1 MTSNKKTVL
10 CTAGV
15 LKRDQSLLIA
25 QRPEGKSFAGWWE
38 FPGGKIE
45 DQETPE
51 DALTR
56 ELHEELG
63 IIVETQKLQKILDI
77 TYEYPNFHLSM
88 PTFLCEHWE
97 NDPQG
102 CEGQTLQ
109 WVTLKEFSDYQIL
122 PANEPIIPTL
132 LKFFKNQ

>member
-10 CTAGV
+10 CAAGV
-15 LKRDQSLLIA
+15 LKKDQSLLIA

-45 DQETPE
+45 AQETPE
-51 DALTR
+51 EAVAR

-63 IIVETQKLQKILDI
+63 IIIETQKLQKVLDI
-77 TYEYPNFHLSM
+77 TYEYPNFYLSM
-88 PTFLCEHWE
+88 PTFLCESWE

-102 CEGQTLQ
+102 CEGQILQ

-122 PANEPIIPTL
+122 PANEPIIPAL
-132 LKFFKNQ
+132 LKFFKN